1 MNILHLFQNYKYFKI
16 HSYIDICISNLLART
31 NLLQFDIFK
40 IKCLT
45 SMTIFW
51 LNYIN
56 LSMIKT
62 LFIFQTFTYSKLK
75 IAFMVG
81 TLQNKMVM
89 HLASD
94 FTNRYYLYD
103 HALIFFFFFLSLRI
117 VIFWQSKYLDKEI
130 YD

>member
-16 HSYIDICISNLLART
+16 HFYIDIYISNLLART

-40 IKCLT
+40 INCLT

-62 LFIFQTFTYSKLK
+62 LFISQTFTYSKLK
-75 IAFMVG
+75 MAFMVG
-81 TLQNKMVM
+81 T
-89 HLASD
+89 
-94 FTNRYYLYD
+94 
-103 HALIFFFFFLSLRI
+103 
-117 VIFWQSKYLDKEI
+117 SK
-130 YD
+130 